1 MHYPSDVLGGAV
13 LGFAIG
19 MAVRG
24 LGIAPTEERLFALAV
39 DANEHAQATR
49 HAPGN
54 GGATAPEEADA
65 AEAEPGPTQ

>member
-1 MHYPSDVLGGAV
+1 
-13 LGFAIG
+13 

-24 LGIAPTEERLFALAV
+24 LGIAPTEERLFELAI

-54 GGATAPEEADA
+54 GGATAPEESEP
-65 AEAEPGPTQ
+65 AEADPGAAGA

>member
-13 LGFAIG
+13 LGFGIG

-24 LGIAPTEERLFALAV
+24 LGIAPTEERLFELAI
-39 DANEHAQATR
+39 DANQHAQATS

-54 GGATAPEEADA
+54 GGAVTPEEGEP
-65 AEAEPGPTQ
+65 AEADPGTAQ